1 MTQNWNNIINHSRA
15 VSYKIS
21 IHNLGLGVGST
32 EGTGGKRSM
41 ITLETKHLIYN
52 VAGPPAKLP
61 PRSCHEEKGSG
72 KKCRL
77 TRGTK
82 DNLMGL

>member
-1 MTQNWNNIINHSRA
+1 MTQNWNNIINHSRT

-61 PRSCHEEKGSG
+61 QD
-72 KKCRL
+72 L
-77 TRGTK
+77 V
-82 DNLMGL
+82 M